1 MKVVSYSEACKGEWF
16 LTTTGELRKM
26 VISIE
31 DNGIR
36 SMAMSKWG
44 SDGAQFDLPQ
54 YAFHGTL
61 ASKHSGCFKVD
72 LPNWSIIQQVAKQ
85 EGIVFYITAKRC
97 HPNANKD
104 LVESNQLFVQGIDT
118 PSDYSLVRLVQ
129 KKIIEKFNG
138 SERLLLDGMVEKSQ
152 SNLYRVTIG
161 FSCTRKMANQ
171 LKRLFPNYNVS
182 QRKEAFDTFTNKSC
196 SLMSEE
202 ELKTWMFAPQTYQEY
217 LALPSPKAFE
227 YKQSEPIHKNIEPIQ
242 IKHSYNILPLSQQ
255 KELKED
261 VNSIA
266 KQFVEAC
273 KEFDIKGNIK
283 FVDKIIGTA
292 LIDLIFKV
300 DGVKYSSI
308 VKLQEDFQMK
318 LGQNL
323 EIVQGKQA
331 NTISVSIQRKE
342 RAIITLGDALRN
354 NKLDIKDMQL
364 PIFIGVDKYGKPI
377 IDDFARIAHLLAA
390 GSTGSGKSVWLNSLL
405 TYWCLTLNREELLLY
420 LIDCKMVE
428 LPPFEGANIVEKVVT
443 DSEKGI
449 ELLGNLV
456 VEMDRRYKLL
466 QEAKCRNIKQYRS
479 KGFKLPNIVCVID
492 EYADLY
498 LSAKAVEKSVVKIA
512 QKARACGIHI
522 LLCTQRPSV
531 DIVSG
536 LLKANLPSRVVFM
549 LKSSSDYRTV
559 CDGSVP
565 FKLLGKGDGFCQLE
579 GKEDFMRFQG
589 CIVAETEEGVDEV
602 IEQITSNKT
611 KYTNNLQQTTNQISD
626 SKVLEFKTPMSK
638 KELVWDFIDRT
649 RDTRLRSILAEIGG
663 DMNSIVE
670 IMKELVEDGL
680 LIAPD
685 GKIKGYRIKEE
696 LEV

>member
-1 MKVVSYSEACKGEWF
+1 MKVINYSEACKGEWF

-26 VISIE
+26 IISIE

-44 SDGAQFDLPQ
+44 NDGAQFDIPK
-54 YAFHGTL
+54 YSVHGTL

-72 LPNWSIIQQVAKQ
+72 LPNWSIIQQVARH
-85 EGIVFYITAKRC
+85 EGIVLYITAKRC
-97 HPNANKD
+97 HPNQNKN

-152 SNLYRVTIG
+152 SNLYKVTIG

-171 LKRLFPNYNVS
+171 LKRLFPNYTVS
-182 QRKEAFDTFTNKSC
+182 QRKEAFDTFSNKSC

-227 YKQSEPIHKNIEPIQ
+227 YKQPEPIHKNIEPIQ
-242 IKHSYNILPLSQQ
+242 IKHSYNILPLS
-255 KELKED
+255 KKRENTEGTNHLSKMFIE
-261 VNSIA
+261 SC
-266 KQFVEAC
+266 ESL
-273 KEFDIKGNIK
+273 EIKGNLK
-283 FVDKIIGTA
+283 LKDTHVGAA
-292 LIDLIFKV
+292 LIELLFQADN
-300 DGVKYSSI
+300 VKFSNL
-308 VKLQEDFQMK
+308 VKLQDDLKMRMGVDHLDITPGKNPNTFAVSFKREK
-318 LGQNL
+318 RG
-323 EIVQGKQA
+323 IV
-331 NTISVSIQRKE
+331 
-342 RAIITLGDALRN
+342 TLGDALQTN
-354 NKLDIKDMQL
+354 SIDLKDVML

-377 IDDFARIAHLLAA
+377 IDDFARIAHLLVA

-405 TYWCLTLNREELLLY
+405 VFWCLTLNREELLLY

-443 DSEKGI
+443 DSGEAV
-449 ELLGNLV
+449 ELLANLV
-456 VEMDRRYKLL
+456 IEMERRYRLL

-549 LKSSSDYRTV
+549 LKSSNDYRTV
-559 CDGSVP
+559 CDGSIP

-589 CIVAETEEGVDEV
+589 CIVAESDDETDEV
-602 IEQITSNKT
+602 IDQITSNKT
-611 KYTNNLQQTTNQISD
+611 KYTHNLQQTTNQVSD

-638 KELVWDFIDRT
+638 KELVWEFIREHNVT
-649 RDTRLRSILAEIGG
+649 KLREIRDELNCS
-663 DMNSIVE
+663 MNELVD
-670 IMKELVEDGL
+670 IMKELAAEGF
-680 LIAPD
+680 LIAPE
-685 GKIKGYRIKEE
+685 GKIKGYRINEDR
-696 LEV
+696 L